1 MYMSTDKQPIGWW
14 VKQLDRSL
22 EESFDRLLAGHGADR
37 RQWQLL
43 NLAARGGRVDEL
55 EPFLAGD
62 GAPVAGLVERG
73 WIRSDE
79 GVLGLTGAGA
89 AARERLAVEVRAQ
102 RVRAMDGIEPAE
114 YTATV
119 DVLRRMAAN
128 LAA

>member
-1 MYMSTDKQPIGWW
+1 MT
-14 VKQLDRSL
+14 
-22 EESFDRLLAGHGADR
+22 R

-43 NLAARGGRVDEL
+43 NVAADSGTAGDL

-62 GAPVAGLVERG
+62 SAPVAELVDRG
-73 WIRSDE
+73 WLRADA
-79 GVLGLTGAGA
+79 GVLGLTRDGA

-102 RVRAMDGIEPAE
+102 RARVMEGIDPAE

-128 LAA
+128 LTP